1 MLSAGFSSVITLP
14 LPFFMVVSSFIGL
27 LFLSGKFITKDALS
41 SQSAYTPE
49 ANLAPHKQNN
59 LLQ

>member
-1 MLSAGFSSVITLP
+1 
-14 LPFFMVVSSFIGL
+14 MVVSSFIGL